1 MKIVMIINIIVINF
15 IIIITI
21 IVIIIIFNQEV
32 QAKMQRYYK
41 LAPKVKSLQNVLEV
55 CVNDEKR

>member
-1 MKIVMIINIIVINF
+1 MLLYLLLIF
-15 IIIITI
+15 TI

-55 CVNDEKR
+55 CVNDEKL